1 MNDEIKTGGGFAPE
15 DIDTQIKED
24 AQKSDAGA
32 PEETCEAA
40 GDKGSADEDADACG
54 KEARGERKKIRRLES
69 EIEGLKKQLADAEES
84 LTASS
89 DKYYRMLAEYDNFRK
104 RSAKEKECSYSDAYA
119 DALSLLL
126 PVIDNLE
133 RARGYTDAES
143 VAKGL
148 ELTLRSFEEAL
159 GRIGVEVVGE
169 AGESFDP
176 NLHNAVFHLEDEAY
190 GESEIVE
197 VLQKGYVK
205 GERVIRYAMVKVAN

>member
-1 MNDEIKTGGGFAPE
+1 MNDEIKTDDVFAPE

-24 AQKSDAGA
+24 AQKAEA
-32 PEETCEAA
+32 PEGLDEAA
-40 GDKGSADEDADACG
+40 GDMSAAGENEGG
-54 KEARGERKKIRRLES
+54 KEARSERKKIRRLES
-69 EIEGLKKQLADAEES
+69 EIEGLKKQLSAAEES
-84 LTASS
+84 LIASS

-143 VAKGL
+143 VTKGL
-148 ELTLRSFEEAL
+148 ELTLKSFEEAL
-159 GRIGVEVVGE
+159 QKIGIEVIGE
-169 AGESFDP
+169 AGERFDP
-176 NLHNAVFHLEDEAY
+176 NLHNAVFHVEDEAY

-197 VLQKGYVK
+197 VLQKGYIK